1 MLEYIAI
8 LFLFVMVWL
17 MMWGIW
23 NKNLDDDFR
32 WDKW

>member
-1 MLEYIAI
+1 MLDYIAI
-8 LFLFVMVWL
+8 SFLFIIVWL
-17 MMWGIW
+17 MVWNIW

>member
-1 MLEYIAI
+1 MLEYMAI
-8 LFLFVMVWL
+8 SFLFIMVWL
-17 MMWGIW
+17 MMWSIW

>member
-1 MLEYIAI
+1 MLEYVAI
-8 LFLFVMVWL
+8 SFLFIMVWL
-17 MMWGIW
+17 MMWNIW